1 MGSNGP
7 LLKHSESSWQG
18 LAGQGLAGRGRAWVP
33 TEQRLM
39 ARRKTP
45 TAIRTQRP
53 PPDQPVTAY
62 RYGAVVLLRIE
73 AAGPAVLTVA
83 EARTLAA
90 VLTREADLAAT
101 TPKEGGHAT
110 RTFQLPDH
118 TGEAFY
124 HNPRHHT
131 E

>member
-1 MGSNGP
+1 
-7 LLKHSESSWQG
+7 
-18 LAGQGLAGRGRAWVP
+18 
-33 TEQRLM
+33 M

-45 TAIRTQRP
+45 TPIRTTRP
-53 PPDQPVTAY
+53 PPDQPVSVY

-110 RTFQLPDH
+110 WTFQLPDH
-118 TGEAFY
+118 TSEAAF
-124 HNPRHHT
+124 HQNPRHHT

>member
-1 MGSNGP
+1 
-7 LLKHSESSWQG
+7 
-18 LAGQGLAGRGRAWVP
+18 
-33 TEQRLM
+33 M

-53 PPDQPVTAY
+53 PPDQPVTAC
-62 RYGAVVLLRIE
+62 RYGAVVLLRVE
-73 AAGPAVLTVA
+73 AVGPAVLTVA

-110 RTFQLPDH
+110 RTFQSPDH
-118 TGEAFY
+118 TSEAAF
-124 HNPRHHT
+124 HQNPRHHK